1 MWAGKDRLKE
11 MLKKTNLSRTLA
23 AFLAGALAL
32 GLTACGSV
40 KTSYSE
46 NTDNAAAKQT
56 AQLNSAIIKTM
67 TTEQGGTR
75 TTPDY
80 VTTYEIFPYS
90 FADSDG
96 DGIGDLQGI
105 ISKLD
110 YISDGI
116 PSTTDDLNC
125 NAIWLTPVCPSTTY
139 HKYDITDY
147 ENIDPDFGTL
157 DDYREFVAECHKR
170 GISVIFDMVMNHTSS
185 QHPWFTE
192 AKSYLIKH
200 PDIDFENPDQVAAAV
215 AECPYVGYYNYSSK
229 AADGYNVLM
238 GTKYYYEC
246 RFWSEMPDLNL
257 DSDAVKSE
265 FSDIIKFWTDIG
277 VDGFRMDAATSYYT
291 GNTNQNIETLK
302 WFKAEAQKYNP
313 KAYVVAEVWTGQS
326 TYAKYYQSGIDSCFD
341 FAFSQQDGAIA
352 NITRGTEE
360 AGLFTRAMAAEE
372 KLYKEQNE
380 ASGTDYSSET
390 GRPDVLN
397 APFYTNHDTN
407 RSAGY
412 YTGDNAAAQVK
423 FAGGLNLLMSGNA
436 YIYYGEEL
444 GMKGSGKDENKR
456 SPMLWAA
463 DAETDPA
470 LCKGPSDMD
479 SFEQTCNTE
488 DIQKKDAASN
498 LAYFRQASFLRT
510 AFPVLSRGETADL
523 PTVSEAN
530 AATAAFTRTD
540 TEGGLPP
547 VTVVIN
553 SGAESAEVSM
563 KDLGDESLTLSAV
576 LLTGEDAVSVKGGTI
591 TMPAYSVAVFTTG
604 E

>member
-1 MWAGKDRLKE
+1 MNNVKQK
-11 MLKKTNLSRTLA
+11 LSCGLALA
-23 AFLAGALAL
+23 AAAALSL
-32 GLTACGSV
+32 SLVSCGSV
-40 KTSYSE
+40 KTSYTV
-46 NTDNAAAKQT
+46 NADTDAAKQT
-56 AQLNSAIIKTM
+56 AKLNSALIREM
-67 TTEQGGTR
+67 TEEQGGTR
-75 TTPDY
+75 TTPDF

-110 YISDGI
+110 YISDGS

-125 NAIWLTPVCPSTTY
+125 NAIWVTPVCPSTTY

-147 ENIDPDFGTL
+147 ENIDPEFGTL
-157 DDYREFVAECHKR
+157 DDYKELVAECHKR
-170 GISVIFDMVMNHTSS
+170 GISVIFDMVMNHSS
-185 QHPWFTE
+185 SEHPWFTE

-200 PDIDFENPDQVAAAV
+200 PDIDFENPEQVAAAV
-215 AECPYVGYYNYSSK
+215 AECPYVGYYNYSNK
-229 AADGYNVLM
+229 AGDGYAPLM
-238 GTKYYYEC
+238 GTHYYYEC
-246 RFWSEMPDLNL
+246 RFWEGMPDLNL
-257 DSDAVKSE
+257 DSDAVKGE

-352 NITRGTEE
+352 NITRGTEN

-372 KLYKEQNE
+372 KLYKEQNA

-390 GRPDVLN
+390 GRPNVLN

-412 YTGDNAAAQVK
+412 YTGDNAAAQIK

-456 SPMLWAA
+456 SPMMWAA
-463 DAETDPA
+463 DAETDA
-470 LCKGPSDMD
+470 CLCKGPAAMEKI
-479 SFEQTCNTE
+479 EQTCETE
-488 DIQKKDAASN
+488 DLQSKDASSN
-498 LAYFRQASFLRT
+498 LAYFRQASFLRS
-510 AFPVLSRGETADL
+510 AFPVLSRGETTDIPA
-523 PTVSEAN
+523 VSEAN
-530 AATAAFTRTD
+530 ASTAAFTRTD

-553 SGAESAEVSM
+553 SGAEAAEVSM
-563 KDLGDESLTLSAV
+563 ADLGDDSLSLSAV
-576 LLTGEDAVSVKGGTI
+576 LLSGEDAVAVKDGKI
-591 TMPAYSVAVFTTG
+591 SMPAYSAAVFTAG